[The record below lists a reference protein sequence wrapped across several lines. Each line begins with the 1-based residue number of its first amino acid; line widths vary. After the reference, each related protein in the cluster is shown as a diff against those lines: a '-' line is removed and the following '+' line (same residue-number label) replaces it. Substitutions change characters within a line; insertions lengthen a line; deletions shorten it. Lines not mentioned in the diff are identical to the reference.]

1 MTRKTG
7 KIAVKARQLTRS
19 AKMARYKRDLAH
31 AGVSLA
37 LPKPT
42 KKAMKEKEEEL
53 KKLYKELFP
62 NKPDEQGAD
71 DKPKEQDGQSQ
82 APAEEDPQEKY
93 DDEDESGYD
102 ANQG

>member
-19 AKMARYKRDLAH
+19 AKMAKYKRDLAH

-53 KKLYKELFP
+53 KKLYQELFP
-62 NKPDEQGAD
+62 KKSDEAEAS
-71 DKPKEQDGQSQ
+71 DKPKEEDGQSQ
-82 APAEEDPQEKY
+82 PPAEEEPEEQF

-102 ANQG
+102 ANRG